1 LLDKHNN
8 LTHQTYQLSQC
19 YKDKYKRTGDKMKS
33 NIIKSALNK
42 RYTVKEEIANSIT
55 HGIGVLF
62 GVAALTILLIFS
74 IQKKEVVSIVSFSI
88 YGLCIILMYLFS
100 TLYHS
105 ITNER
110 TKKILRIFD
119 HSSIY
124 LFIAGTYTPIALLAM
139 KGYLKIVILIAV
151 WSIAVFGVIFKITTH
166 SKMDRFR
173 KLSLALYL
181 GMGWIAVFTIKPII
195 AMTPIRFLAWIFGG
209 GLMYTL
215 GTIFYSIKNLPYS
228 HAIWHIF
235 VLGASVLHFLGIFLY
250 LA

>member
-1 LLDKHNN
+1 MGDRMKNN
-8 LTHQTYQLSQC
+8 IV
-19 YKDKYKRTGDKMKS
+19 KS
-33 NIIKSALNK
+33 TSGK
-42 RYTVKEEIANSIT
+42 RYTIKEEIANSIT

-62 GVAALTILLIFS
+62 GVAALTILLVFS
-74 IQKKEVVSIVSFSI
+74 IRKKEVISIVSFSI

-105 ITNER
+105 ITNQK

-139 KGYLKIVILIAV
+139 KGYLRIIILTAV
-151 WSIAVFGVIFKITTH
+151 WSMAIFGVIFKITTH
-166 SKMDRFR
+166 SRMDQFK

-195 AMTPIRFLAWIFGG
+195 ATTSAKFFAWILGG

-215 GTIFYSIKNLPYS
+215 GTIFYSIKKLPYG
-228 HAIWHIF
+228 HAIWHMF
-235 VLGASVLHFLGIFLY
+235 VLGASVMHFFGILLH